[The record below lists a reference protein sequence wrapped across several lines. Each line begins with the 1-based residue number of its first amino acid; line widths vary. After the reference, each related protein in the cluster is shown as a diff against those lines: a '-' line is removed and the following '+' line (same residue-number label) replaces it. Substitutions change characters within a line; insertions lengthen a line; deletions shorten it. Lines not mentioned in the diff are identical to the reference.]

1 MNLYPDSVRRVRP
14 PNTTIPKTLAAL
26 PSSQYATTL
35 WLVLGKKRLRTFA
48 PFPLIAPP
56 IDGTG
61 IDCGS
66 LGVAVPDTA
75 AELPRRLELK
85 NLMDLGDA
93 FGNT

>member
-26 PSSQYATTL
+26 PNSQYATAF
-35 WLVLGKKRLRTFA
+35 WLVLGKKRLLAFA
-48 PFPLIAPP
+48 PFPLIDPL

-61 IDCGS
+61 VDCGS
-66 LGVAVPDTA
+66 LGVAIPDTA

-85 NLMDLGDA
+85 NLMDFGDA